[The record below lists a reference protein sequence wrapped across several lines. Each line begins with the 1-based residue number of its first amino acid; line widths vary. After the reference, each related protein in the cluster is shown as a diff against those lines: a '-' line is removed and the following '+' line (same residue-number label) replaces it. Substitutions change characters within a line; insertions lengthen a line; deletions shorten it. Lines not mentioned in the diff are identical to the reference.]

1 MKSALAVAVVFGT
14 RPDAVK
20 MAPVVAALTRDPR
33 FRCVTIATA
42 QHREML
48 DEVLDLF
55 GIKAEYDL
63 GVMTEGQ
70 SLTDIT
76 TRVLERIGTVLAD
89 VRPEVVLVHGD
100 TTTSTAAA
108 LAAYY
113 HKIPVGHVEAGLRT
127 STMYEPFPEEINRRL
142 TGVLATY
149 HFAPTPLA
157 KQNLLREGK
166 DPKNILVTGNTVID
180 AFTQIHGSIGDKDA
194 VPVETP
200 RMIFAEAHRRENL
213 GEPMEAICRAFKA
226 VVCARPDVSLVWP
239 VHPNPPI
246 VEAVRRNLE
255 GVPRVHLMQPLGYRR
270 LVATIARAT
279 IVATDSGGLQEEAPT
294 LGKPVLVLRRVT
306 ERPEG
311 LQAGTLRL
319 AGVTE
324 QEIAAH
330 LSELLDDSAAYQKMA
345 KAANPYGDGHASRR
359 IADGLWA
366 QMRGGALPD
375 EFVPPNLD
383 NEATANEATAN
394 EATANEATD
403 LQVRSH
409 KRQ

>member
-1 MKSALAVAVVFGT
+1 MKSPLVVAVVFGT

-20 MAPVVAALTRDPR
+20 MAPVVAALSRDPR

-55 GIKAEYDL
+55 GITAEYDL

-70 SLTDIT
+70 SLTDVT

-113 HKIPVGHVEAGLRT
+113 QKIPVGHVEAGLRT
-127 STMYEPFPEEINRRL
+127 STIYEPFPEEVNRRL

-157 KQNLLREGK
+157 KQNLVREGK
-166 DPKNILVTGNTVID
+166 DATSIIVTGNTVID
-180 AFTQIHGSIGDKDA
+180 AFKQTHASVVDADA
-194 VPVETP
+194 VAVSTP

-213 GEPMEAICRAFKA
+213 GEPLEAICRAFKRA
-226 VVCARPDVSLVWP
+226 VGERPDVSLVWP

-255 GVPRVHLMQPLGYRR
+255 GVPRVLLMQPLGYRR
-270 LVATIARAT
+270 LVATIAHAT
-279 IVATDSGGLQEEAPT
+279 LVATDSGGLQEEAPT

-319 AGVTE
+319 AGVRE
-324 QEIAAH
+324 EEIVAH
-330 LSELLDDSAAYQKMA
+330 LRELLDDKAAYQKMA
-345 KAANPYGDGHASRR
+345 KAANPYGDGKASQR
-359 IADGLWA
+359 IAQGLQAFMRDGP
-366 QMRGGALPD
+366 RPD
-375 EFVPPNLD
+375 EFIPAP
-383 NEATANEATAN
+383 
-394 EATANEATD
+394 
-403 LQVRSH
+403 
-409 KRQ
+409 

>member
-1 MKSALAVAVVFGT
+1 MKSPLVVAVVFGT

-20 MAPVVAALTRDPR
+20 MAPVVAALSRDPR

-55 GIKAEYDL
+55 GITAEYDL

-70 SLTDIT
+70 TLTDVT

-89 VRPEVVLVHGD
+89 VRPDVVLVHGD

-113 HKIPVGHVEAGLRT
+113 QKIPVGHVEAGLRT
-127 STMYEPFPEEINRRL
+127 STIYEPFPEEVNRRL

-157 KQNLLREGK
+157 RHNLLREGK
-166 DPKNILVTGNTVID
+166 DATSIIVTGNTVID
-180 AFTQIHGSIGDKDA
+180 AFMQIHASVSDADA
-194 VPVETP
+194 VAVSTP

-213 GEPMEAICRAFKA
+213 GEPLEAICRAFKR
-226 VVCARPDVSLVWP
+226 VVGERPDVSLVWP

-255 GVPRVHLMQPLGYRR
+255 GVPRVLLMQPLGYRR
-270 LVATIARAT
+270 LVATIAHAT
-279 IVATDSGGLQEEAPT
+279 LVATDSGGLQEEAPT

-319 AGVTE
+319 AGIRE
-324 QEIAAH
+324 EEIVGH
-330 LSELLDDSAAYQKMA
+330 LSELLDDKAAYQKMA
-345 KAANPYGDGHASRR
+345 KAANPYGDGKASQR
-359 IADGLWA
+359 IAQGLQA
-366 QMRGGALPD
+366 LLRGAPLPD
-375 EFVPPNLD
+375 EFIPAP
-383 NEATANEATAN
+383 
-394 EATANEATD
+394 
-403 LQVRSH
+403 
-409 KRQ
+409 

>member
-1 MKSALAVAVVFGT
+1 LKSPLVVAVVFGT

-20 MAPVVAALTRDPR
+20 MAPLVAALACDSR

-48 DEVLDLF
+48 DEVLALF
-55 GIKAEYDL
+55 NIRAEYDL

-70 SLTDIT
+70 SLTDVT
-76 TRVLERIGTVLAD
+76 TRVLERVGTVLAD
-89 VRPEVVLVHGD
+89 VRPDVTLVHGD

-113 HKIPVGHVEAGLRT
+113 QKIPVGHVEAGLRT
-127 STMYEPFPEEINRRL
+127 STIYEPFPEEINRRL
-142 TGVLATY
+142 TGVIATY

-157 KQNLLREGK
+157 KKNLLREGK
-166 DPKNILVTGNTVID
+166 HPKSIIVTGNTVID
-180 AFTQIHGSIGDKDA
+180 AFMEIHKSSSEADA
-194 VPVETP
+194 VAVTTP
-200 RMIFAEAHRRENL
+200 RVIFAEAHRRENL
-213 GEPMEAICRAFKA
+213 GEPMEAICRAFKR
-226 VVCARPDVSLVWP
+226 VVSARPDVSLVWP

-246 VEAVRRNLE
+246 VEVVRRNLD

-279 IVATDSGGLQEEAPT
+279 LVATDSGGLQEEAPT

-319 AGVTE
+319 AGINEEEIVT
-324 QEIAAH
+324 H
-330 LSELLDDSAAYQKMA
+330 LSELLDDPIAYQKMA
-345 KAANPYGDGHASRR
+345 KAANPYGDGQASRR
-359 IADGLWA
+359 IVDGLWA
-366 QMRGGALPD
+366 HMRGGAFPN
-375 EFVPPNLD
+375 EFVPPTDPVAVELD
-383 NEATANEATAN
+383 STA
-394 EATANEATD
+394 D
-403 LQVRSH
+403 LQVRSRE
-409 KRQ
+409 KR

>member
-1 MKSALAVAVVFGT
+1 VVAVVFGT

-20 MAPVVAALTRDPR
+20 MAPVVAALSRDPR

-55 GIKAEYDL
+55 GITAEYDL

-70 SLTDIT
+70 TLTDVT

-89 VRPEVVLVHGD
+89 VRPDVVLVHGD

-113 HKIPVGHVEAGLRT
+113 QKIPVGHVEAGLRT
-127 STMYEPFPEEINRRL
+127 STIYEPFPEEVNRRL

-157 KQNLLREGK
+157 RHNLLREGK
-166 DPKNILVTGNTVID
+166 DATSIIVTGNTVID
-180 AFTQIHGSIGDKDA
+180 AFMQIHASVSDADA
-194 VPVETP
+194 VAVSTP

-213 GEPMEAICRAFKA
+213 GEPLEAICRAFKR
-226 VVCARPDVSLVWP
+226 VVGERPDVSLVWP

-255 GVPRVHLMQPLGYRR
+255 GVPRVLLMQPLGYRR
-270 LVATIARAT
+270 LVATIAHAT
-279 IVATDSGGLQEEAPT
+279 LVATDSGGLQEEAPT

-319 AGVTE
+319 AGIRE
-324 QEIAAH
+324 EEIVGH
-330 LSELLDDSAAYQKMA
+330 LSELLDDKAAYQKMA
-345 KAANPYGDGHASRR
+345 KAANPYGDGKASQR
-359 IADGLWA
+359 IAQGLQA
-366 QMRGGALPD
+366 LLRGAPLPD
-375 EFVPPNLD
+375 EFIPAP
-383 NEATANEATAN
+383 
-394 EATANEATD
+394 
-403 LQVRSH
+403 
-409 KRQ
+409 

>member
-1 MKSALAVAVVFGT
+1 LKSPLAVAVVLGT

-20 MAPVVAALTRDPR
+20 MAPVVAALARDSR

-48 DEVLDLF
+48 DEVLELF

-70 SLTDIT
+70 SLTDVT

-89 VRPEVVLVHGD
+89 VRPELVLVHGD

-113 HKIPVGHVEAGLRT
+113 QKIPVGHVEAGLRT
-127 STMYEPFPEEINRRL
+127 STIYEPFPEEINRRL

-166 DPKNILVTGNTVID
+166 DAKSIIVTGNTVID
-180 AFTQIHGSIGDKDA
+180 AFTAIHKNVTEADV
-194 VPVETP
+194 VPVNTQ
-200 RMIFAEAHRRENL
+200 RVIFAEAHRRENL
-213 GEPMEAICRAFKA
+213 GEPLEAICRAFKRI
-226 VVCARPDVSLVWP
+226 VSARPDVSLVWP

-246 VEAVRRNLE
+246 VEVVRRNLE
-255 GVPRVHLMQPLGYRR
+255 GVPRVHLIAPLGYRQ

-279 IVATDSGGLQEEAPT
+279 LVATDSGGLQEEAPT

-324 QEIAAH
+324 EEISAH
-330 LSELLDDSAAYQKMA
+330 LAELLDNAAAYQKMA
-345 KAANPYGDGHASRR
+345 KAVNPYGDGHASRR
-359 IADGLWA
+359 IVDGVWA
-366 QMRGGALPD
+366 YLRGGAMPD
-375 EFVPPNLD
+375 EFVPPD
-383 NEATANEATAN
+383 NVATDNTTKDN
-394 EATANEATD
+394 VATD
-403 LQVRSH
+403 LQVRSR
-409 KRQ
+409 KRG

>member
-1 MKSALAVAVVFGT
+1 
-14 RPDAVK
+14 
-20 MAPVVAALTRDPR
+20 MAPVVAALSNDPR

-70 SLTDIT
+70 SLTDVT
-76 TRVLERIGTVLAD
+76 TRVLERVGTVLAD
-89 VRPEVVLVHGD
+89 VRPQVVLVHGD

-113 HKIPVGHVEAGLRT
+113 QKIPVGHVEAGLRT
-127 STMYEPFPEEINRRL
+127 NTIYEPFPEEINRRL

-166 DPKNILVTGNTVID
+166 EADSILVTGNTVID
-180 AFTQIHGSIGDKDA
+180 AFQQVHASVRETDA
-194 VPVETP
+194 VEVQTP

-213 GEPMEAICRAFKA
+213 GEPLEAICRAFKR
-226 VVCARPDVSLVWP
+226 VLQTHPDVSLVWP

-246 VEAVRRNLE
+246 VEVVRRNLE
-255 GVPRVHLMQPLGYRR
+255 GVPRAHLIQPLGYRQ

-279 IVATDSGGLQEEAPT
+279 LVATDSGGLQEEAPT

-311 LQAGTLRL
+311 MYAGTLRL
-319 AGVTE
+319 AGVE
-324 QEIAAH
+324 EEAIVSQIA
-330 LSELLDDSAAYQKMA
+330 ELLDDSAAYQNMA
-345 KAANPYGDGHASRR
+345 KAINPYGDGQASRR
-359 IADGLWA
+359 IAQGLHA
-366 QMRGGALPD
+366 FLRGGARPD
-375 EFVPPNLD
+375 EFSPP
-383 NEATANEATAN
+383 
-394 EATANEATD
+394 
-403 LQVRSH
+403 
-409 KRQ
+409 

>member
-1 MKSALAVAVVFGT
+1 MSAKPLVVAVVFGT

-20 MAPVVAALTRDPR
+20 MAPVIKALSTDAR

-48 DEVLDLF
+48 DEVLQLF
-55 GIKAEYDL
+55 GIETEYDL

-70 SLTDIT
+70 SLTDVT
-76 TRVLERIGTVLAD
+76 TRVLERVGTALAD
-89 VRPEVVLVHGD
+89 VRPDVVLVHGD

-113 HKIPVGHVEAGLRT
+113 QKLPVGHVEAGLRT
-127 STMYEPFPEEINRRL
+127 ATVYEPFPEEINRRL

-166 DPKNILVTGNTVID
+166 DERCILVTGNTVID
-180 AFTQIHGSIGDKDA
+180 AFRQVHGSVSEADA
-194 VPVETP
+194 ISVSTP

-213 GEPMEAICRAFKA
+213 GPPLEAICRALRR
-226 VVCARPDVSLVWP
+226 VLQRHGDVSLVWP

-246 VEAVRRNLE
+246 VEAVRRNLD
-255 GVPRVHLMQPLGYRR
+255 GVPRVQLVQPLGYRQ
-270 LVATIARAT
+270 LVATVGRAT
-279 IVATDSGGLQEEAPT
+279 LVATDSGGLQEEAPT

-311 LQAGTLRL
+311 VQAGTLRL
-319 AGVTE
+319 VGVE
-324 QEIAAH
+324 EDGIARQIG
-330 LSELLDDSAAYQKMA
+330 ELLDDDAAYQKMA
-345 KAANPYGDGHASRR
+345 RAINPYGDGQASRR
-359 IADGLWA
+359 IATGLLTFLRDGP
-366 QMRGGALPD
+366 RPD
-375 EFVPPNLD
+375 EFAP
-383 NEATANEATAN
+383 A
-394 EATANEATD
+394 
-403 LQVRSH
+403 
-409 KRQ
+409 